1 MTLLGIPGF
10 LQWCSLTLGASNSRS
25 STSPQCRETGC
36 HPDKHAVFQVLISIH
51 CPWRVTIIPFIFLGK
66 LCICNSNSH
75 PTQIHFRGNYIL
87 LLLLFFWTNKLQTTP
102 LLPGGKKSDSSRWQP
117 IKTEYACW
125 IVLFHGD
132 VPCGTDETDHHW
144 LAASTEEEG
153 STGYRPH
160 AHPLNLDGESQDF
173 LKDHQLILSPWTHQ
187 WTISCLTK
195 CFVHNVVF
203 DSHAVHVP
211 RWHGKMK
218 NLTSLDYSSDLHDD
232 TNYIV

>member
-1 MTLLGIPGF
+1 MTLLGIPGL
-10 LQWCSLTLGASNSRS
+10 LQWCYLALDASNSRS

-36 HPDKHAVFQVLISIH
+36 HPDKHTVFQVLISIH

-75 PTQIHFRGNYIL
+75 PTQIHFWGNYIL

-102 LLPGGKKSDSSRWQP
+102 LLPRGKKSDSSRWQP

-125 IVLFHGD
+125 ILLFHGD
-132 VPCGTDETDHHW
+132 VPRGTDETTTGLQLPQRRKVA
-144 LAASTEEEG
+144 LAT
-153 STGYRPH
+153 
-160 AHPLNLDGESQDF
+160 AHPLNLEGEGQDF
-173 LKDHQLILSPWTHQ
+173 LKDQQLILSTQIHQ
-187 WTISCLTK
+187 WTISCLKK
-195 CFVHNVVF
+195 CFVHNVAF